1 MEGSGV
7 GWFSTSRV
15 VWKGRSRDWKFIAYI
30 IFIISLW
37 SLWRTAFV
45 ILWQKWST
53 FNEGRTLKP
62 ILLFLSLL
70 SLLWYSEFT
79 ISLKMTSYYSLILQV
94 DPPEQ
99 EVDIT
104 QLSVIQSKRLEM
116 ELQIKVLSLE
126 TQLERQRQQLFELR
140 KTQYAATGENFL
152 LIFNHINL

>member
-1 MEGSGV
+1 MKWAV
-7 GWFSTSRV
+7 
-15 VWKGRSRDWKFIAYI
+15 KGLQIYCIHYI
-30 IFIISLW
+30 HYIL
-37 SLWRTAFV
+37 V
-45 ILWQKWST
+45 ILMA
-53 FNEGRTLKP
+53 LH
-62 ILLFLSLL
+62 LLFCDRNEARSMREGLLNLSCCFYLFCHFCYIL
-70 SLLWYSEFT
+70 NSYT
-79 ISLKMTSYYSLILQV
+79 ISLKITSYYSLILQV

-152 LIFNHINL
+152 LIFNHINLQN